1 MRYIKGYMK
10 IVITGTPGTGK
21 SIVADLL
28 GKALKK
34 RVVHINDFAKK
45 KKLIIGKSRG
55 SYVVDLKKL
64 RKRLLDV
71 DGVLESH
78 LLCEFPLPN
87 AIVFVLRCDPKVL
100 ARRLQKRKYL
110 RKKIKENLE
119 VEALDY
125 CTINAEK
132 NYKRVY
138 DVDTT
143 RRTVGQA
150 VKKIIAVLK
159 KKSGSDKVDF
169 SNYFMR

>member
-1 MRYIKGYMK
+1 MK

-21 SIVADLL
+21 TIVADIL

-45 KKLIIGKSRG
+45 NRLIIGKSRG
-55 SYVVDLKKL
+55 SYIVDLKKL
-64 RKRLLDV
+64 KRKLERV

-78 LLCEFPLPN
+78 LLCEFPLSN
-87 AIVFVLRCDPKVL
+87 SVVFVLRCDPKVL
-100 ARRLQKRKYL
+100 AKRLMKRKYL
-110 RKKIKENLE
+110 KRKIKENLE

-132 NYKRVY
+132 HYKKVY

-143 RRTVGQA
+143 HRTIGQA
-150 VKKIIAVLK
+150 VKKIIAILK
-159 KKSGSDKVDF
+159 KKSKADKVDF
-169 SNYFMR
+169 SNYFMG

>member
-1 MRYIKGYMK
+1 MK

-21 SIVADLL
+21 TIVADVL

-45 KKLIIGKSRG
+45 KKLIIGKTRG

-64 RKRLLDV
+64 RKKLLDF

-78 LLCEFPLPN
+78 LLCEFSLPKSV
-87 AIVFVLRCDPKVL
+87 VFVLRCNPKVL
-100 ARRLQKRKYL
+100 AHRLQKRKYL

-132 NYKRVY
+132 NYNKVY
-138 DVDTT
+138 DIDTT
-143 RRTVGQA
+143 NKTASQV

>member
-1 MRYIKGYMK
+1 MK

-21 SIVADLL
+21 TIVADLL

-45 KKLIIGKSRG
+45 KKLIIGKTRG

-64 RKRLLDV
+64 RKTLLKA

-78 LLCEFPLPN
+78 LLCEFPLPDS
-87 AIVFVLRCDPKVL
+87 IVFVLRCDPKVL
-100 ARRLQKRKYL
+100 AHRLQKRKYP
-110 RKKIKENLE
+110 RQKIRENLE

-125 CTINAEK
+125 CSIKAEK
-132 NYKRVY
+132 NYKKVY

-143 RRTVGQA
+143 RRTIGQA

-169 SNYFMR
+169 SNYFMI

>member
-1 MRYIKGYMK
+1 MK

-21 SIVADLL
+21 TIVADIL

-34 RVVHINDFAKK
+34 RVIHINDFAKK
-45 KKLIIGKSRG
+45 NKLLMGKSRG

-64 RKRLLDV
+64 RKKLLKA

-87 AIVFVLRCDPKVL
+87 ATVFVLRCDPKVL
-100 ARRLQKRKYL
+100 AHRLLKRKYP
-110 RKKIKENLE
+110 RQKIRENLE

-132 NYKRVY
+132 NYNKVY
-138 DVDTT
+138 DIDTT
-143 RRTVGQA
+143 HRTIGQV
-150 VKKIIAVLK
+150 VKKMLAILK
-159 KKSGSDKVDF
+159 KKSSPDKVDF
-169 SNYFMR
+169 SNYFMG

>member
-1 MRYIKGYMK
+1 MK

-21 SIVADLL
+21 TIVADMLV
-28 GKALKK
+28 KALRQ

-45 KKLIIGKSRG
+45 NKLFIGKSRG
-55 SYVVDLKKL
+55 SYIVDLKKL
-64 RKRLLDV
+64 KRKLANV

-78 LLCEFPLPN
+78 LLCEFPLPGS
-87 AIVFVLRCDPKVL
+87 IVFVLRCDPKVL
-100 ARRLQKRKYL
+100 AKRLLKRKYL

-125 CTINAEK
+125 CSIKAEK
-132 NYKRVY
+132 NYDRVY

-143 RRTVGQA
+143 HRPINRV
-150 VKKIIAVLK
+150 VRKIILILK
-159 KKSGSDKVDF
+159 KKAKADKVDF